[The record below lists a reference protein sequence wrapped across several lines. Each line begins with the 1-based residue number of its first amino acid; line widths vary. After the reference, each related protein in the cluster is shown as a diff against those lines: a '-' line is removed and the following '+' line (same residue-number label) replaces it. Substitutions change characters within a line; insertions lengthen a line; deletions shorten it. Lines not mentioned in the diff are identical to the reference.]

1 MNKLIMFAVTCV
13 ALTGCSHN
21 TSMLTL
27 GTSARMGIDPQ
38 NMSMNASYMD
48 GLSLV
53 DVSRE
58 NAEWEI
64 EIDGA
69 TGMTYDKTTGTV
81 QGVKK
86 IKRKLGPQI
95 SGYLTDLAAK
105 DPESARVYLEAM
117 KYYWQAQAN
126 ATAEDGNK
134 KETAPAETTAGK

>member
-1 MNKLIMFAVTCV
+1 MNKIIMFAVTCAV
-13 ALTGCSHN
+13 LTGCSHN

-27 GTSARMGIDPQ
+27 GTSARMGVDPQ
-38 NMSMNASYMD
+38 NMSMTASYMD

-64 EIDGA
+64 EIDGT

-105 DPESARVYLEAM
+105 DPESARIYLEAM
-117 KYYWQAQAN
+117 KYYWQAQASDQ
-126 ATAEDGNK
+126 AEDKNK
-134 KETAPAETTAGK
+134 KDTSPAEPTTGK

>member
-1 MNKLIMFAVTCV
+1 MFAVTCAV
-13 ALTGCSHN
+13 LTGCSHN

-126 ATAEDGNK
+126 ATAEDYNK
-134 KETAPAETTAGK
+134 KDTAPAETTAGK